1 MQAVDDAERSLALAE
16 EAFARF
22 DVEGLILHLSAAIRG
37 FTAADDP
44 CRAAMACA
52 RMGEVMVNALGNL
65 TAGRAWFAR
74 ADRLVEGLPP
84 CLEQGWVA
92 VAAMGCDV
100 DDPAHLLARAELA
113 LDRAR
118 RFGDLNLEC
127 KALAD
132 AGLAHV
138 QSGRIPEGMALL
150 DEAMALACGPADDTD
165 TSAKS
170 VCSFFTACYHAFD
183 LERAGSWADLLR
195 QRGLIGPEPGGPAF
209 LSSHC
214 DSVQATLLM
223 EMGRWSEA
231 EEVLLRA
238 RAEFESAMG
247 GLPAWH
253 PDLALAD
260 LRIHQGRLADA
271 EALLLGKDQSI
282 QALLPAARLHLARG
296 DHRLALANARRG
308 LRAIADDRLRAVE
321 LLTVTVDA
329 HLGAGDLDGARAA
342 RDALADRAEGLQV
355 AGLRARSG
363 SARARVQAAEGDPG
377 GAVVTLEA
385 VLDDVGGTLPWLST
399 TLHLDLA
406 RLHEQAGDDAAA
418 RLTAGLARA
427 ALAHLDVEL
436 RPDHVAL
443 LDRLDP
449 LDRSV
454 GRPAVPAETAALF
467 REGSWWVASCG
478 GTSARLQSTKGL
490 AYLAELVAVPGA
502 ERHALDL
509 VDRIEGV
516 GVTGEVDR
524 HALGDAGELLDTR
537 ARTAYRHRI
546 EELRATAD
554 EALDIGD
561 LEAAEAA
568 QAEVDLLVLA
578 LAQAFGLGGRSR
590 VAASAAE
597 RARLNVTRA
606 IRAALTRLTE
616 ALPGPGAALDR
627 GIRTGTYCSYAPAPD
642 DVRWIVQPGLNEIR

>member
-1 MQAVDDAERSLALAE
+1 VQAVDDAERSLALAE
-16 EAFARF
+16 EAFSRF
-22 DVEGLILHLSAAIRG
+22 DVDGLILHLSAAIRG
-37 FTAADDP
+37 FTASGDP
-44 CRAAMACA
+44 CRAALACA
-52 RMGEVMVNALGNL
+52 RLGEVMASFLGNL

-74 ADRLVEGLPP
+74 ADRLVEDLPP

-138 QSGRIPEGMALL
+138 QSGRVAEGMALL

-170 VCSFFTACYHAFD
+170 VCSFFTACYHALD
-183 LERAGSWADLLR
+183 LERAGSWAVLLR
-195 QRGLIGPEPGGPAF
+195 QRGLIGPEPGGPVF

-214 DSVQATLLM
+214 NSVQATLLM
-223 EMGRWSEA
+223 EMGRWSDA
-231 EEVLLRA
+231 EEVLVRA
-238 RAEFESAMG
+238 QAEFESAMG

-253 PDLALAD
+253 PDIALAD
-260 LRIHQGRLADA
+260 LRIHQGRHADA

-282 QALLPAARLHLARG
+282 QALLPAARLHLERG
-296 DHRLALANARRG
+296 DHRLALATARRG

-329 HLGAGDLDGARAA
+329 HLGLGDLHAARASCE
-342 RDALADRAEGLQV
+342 ALSDRAEGLQV
-355 AGLRARSG
+355 TGLRARSEA
-363 SARARVQAAEGDPG
+363 ARARVQAAAGDLG
-377 GAVVTLEA
+377 GAVAALEA
-385 VLDDVGGTLPWLST
+385 VVDEVGATLPWLST
-399 TLHLDLA
+399 TLQLDLA
-406 RLHEQAGDDAAA
+406 RLHEQAGDEAAA
-418 RLTAGLARA
+418 RAAAGVARA
-427 ALAHLDVEL
+427 ALADLDVKL

-443 LDRLDP
+443 LDRLDRP
-449 LDRSV
+449 TGRSAV
-454 GRPAVPAETAALF
+454 PTEPAVLS
-467 REGSWWVASCG
+467 RDGSWWVASCG
-478 GTSARLQSTKGL
+478 GTSARLRSTKGL
-490 AYLAELVAVPGA
+490 AYVAELVTVPGA

-509 VDRIEGV
+509 VDRLEGV

-524 HALGDAGELLDTR
+524 RALGDAGELLDTR

-546 EELRATAD
+546 EELRAAAD
-554 EALDIGD
+554 EALAVGD

-568 QAEVDLLVLA
+568 QAEVDLLVVA

-642 DVRWIVQPGLNEIR
+642 DVRWIVQPGVNETRSP